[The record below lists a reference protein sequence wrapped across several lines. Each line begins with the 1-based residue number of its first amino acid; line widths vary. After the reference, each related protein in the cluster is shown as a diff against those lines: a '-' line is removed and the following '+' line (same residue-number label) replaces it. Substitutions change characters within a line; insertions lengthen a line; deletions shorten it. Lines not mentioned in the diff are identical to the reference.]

1 MIYLECECIFI
12 LVISMYVISKELFT
26 FESWSKQA
34 KMMGWYSPHLIT
46 LVDYKDVLQSILF
59 TQIKVPVI
67 CDAHCMRIYLLFSII
82 KVLITQTRIPLCLFL
97 TQAWGSYDN

>member
-1 MIYLECECIFI
+1 MHIYSCHINVCNIERTFHVRE
-12 LVISMYVISKELFT
+12 LVKTSKDDGVVQ
-26 FESWSKQA
+26 SP
-34 KMMGWYSPHLIT
+34 SPHLIT